1 MGISLDSSLYGL
13 NSSMYSAS
21 TSKVESLS
29 GSLSNLD
36 QTNAT
41 DDELMDACKQFESY
55 FVEQVLKG
63 MEKTIDRADEEEDNG
78 YFDMAKDMLTQ
89 EYASVITDNAD
100 IGIARMLYDSM
111 KRNTVSTVSN
121 AGTDT
126 Q

>member
-29 GSLSNLD
+29 GSLSNLV

-100 IGIARMLYDSM
+100 MGIARMLYDSM

>member
-100 IGIARMLYDSM
+100 MGIARMLYDSM